1 MKAENRYDS
10 LFQYYAE
17 EYQLDWNLLKIQ
29 AQHESGPCLDP
40 DAVSPVG
47 AKGACQFMTAT
58 FAEWVVKLKIKRP
71 NPFNPEHSIQ
81 CQAAMMRWLFNYFNG
96 DTIKVLAG
104 YNWGC
109 GNVGRLG
116 EEFALEKT
124 PRETRVYVSNI
135 LSAYKR
141 YA

>member
-40 DAVSPVG
+40 DAISPVQ
-47 AKGACQFMTAT
+47 AN
-58 FAEWVVKLKIKRP
+58 FAEWSVKLKLKNP
-71 NPFNPEHSIQ
+71 NPFNPEHSIR
-81 CQAAMMRWLFNYFNG
+81 CRAAMMRWLSNYFNG
-96 DTIKVLAG
+96 DIIKCLSE

-109 GNVGRLG
+109 GNVGKLG
-116 EEFALEKT
+116 EEFALGKT
-124 PRETRVYVSNI
+124 PKETRVYVSNI

-141 YA
+141 YG